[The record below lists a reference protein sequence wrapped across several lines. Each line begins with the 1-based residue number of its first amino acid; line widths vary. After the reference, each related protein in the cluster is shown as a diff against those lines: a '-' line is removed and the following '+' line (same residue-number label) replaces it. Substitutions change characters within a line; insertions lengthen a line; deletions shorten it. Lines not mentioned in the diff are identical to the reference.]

1 MRILCPLCGFAREI
15 DENKVPP
22 RAQMAT
28 CPKCSHKFRFRVV
41 DDLEPYVAPWATS
54 PAPGSAGG
62 SRGGFPGGP
71 APDAQA
77 RPDASAKAPD
87 QADPMAAQ
95 RASAAEAWK
104 RLQSKPATPPSPP
117 PAPAPDAAGDA
128 AGDARGNEPGNS
140 GESYGADPS
149 TRPGFGEPLDSGAP
163 LTSNSDDP
171 ASNFGDQARAPGD
184 ETGATPWPT
193 PGGPKSTGSP
203 VPFEDLPRHGFF
215 PGLWATIRAIL
226 TGPSAFFRAMPT
238 SGGMTKPLIFHL
250 LLAEFMMASQYLWGM
265 AGLGATAQFLNS
277 PGLMELGL
285 GASEAAPVLLF
296 IVYPLLLVLRLMLM
310 TGIIHLLLRLLRSG
324 EQGAEATFRVLCYSA
339 APLMLGLVPGIG
351 PLVGGVWS
359 VGLTILGLKYAH
371 RTSISAALF
380 AVLVPI
386 LMMLAVVVGLM
397 QGMGQ
402 AG

>member
-15 DENKVPP
+15 DESKVPP

-54 PAPGSAGG
+54 PAPGPTSG
-62 SRGGFPGGP
+62 SQGGFPGGP
-71 APDAQA
+71 APDAPA
-77 RPDASAKAPD
+77 RPDAPANASD

-104 RLQSKPATPPSPP
+104 RLQSKSATPPPVP
-117 PAPAPDAAGDA
+117 TQGAADEAHGGPAGQP
-128 AGDARGNEPGNS
+128 
-140 GESYGADPS
+140 GADPS
-149 TRPGFGEPLDSGAP
+149 AQSGVGGPLDSGAP
-163 LTSNSDDP
+163 LAPNSDGLTNDSTGDTTGDKTGEP
-171 ASNFGDQARAPGD
+171 A
-184 ETGATPWPT
+184 WPT
-193 PGGPKSTGSP
+193 PGAPKSTGSP

-226 TGPSAFFRAMPT
+226 TGPSAFFRTMPT

-250 LLAEFMMASQYLWGM
+250 LLAEFMMASQYLWGL
-265 AGLGATAQFLNS
+265 AGLGATAEFLNS
-277 PGLMELGL
+277 PGLRDLGL

-296 IVYPLLLVLRLMLM
+296 VVYPLLLVLRLMLM

-324 EQGAEATFRVLCYSA
+324 GQGAEATFRVLCYSA

-359 VGLTILGLKYAH
+359 IGLTILGLKLAH

-386 LMMLAVVVGLM
+386 LMMLAAVVGLL